1 MSAGRYDIVLEQGA
15 TFDLPLR
22 YKSPSGAGVD
32 LSGYSARMQVRE
44 APDAVLLVEFNSELT
59 SNGAILMSGATE
71 DREDGAN
78 GNLRIFMS
86 AANSAALPR
95 FSGRYDLEIS
105 DATGY
110 TVRLLEGQFRV
121 EPEITR

>member
-22 YKSPSGAGVD
+22 YEDSAGGVD

-44 APDAVLLVEFNSELT
+44 APASSLLVEFNSALT
-59 SNGAILMSGATE
+59 ANGAILMSGAAE

-78 GNLRIFMS
+78 GNLRVFMS

-95 FSGRYDLEIS
+95 FSGRYDLELS
-105 DATGY
+105 DSSGY
-110 TVRLLEGQFRV
+110 VIRLLEGQFRV

>member
-22 YKSPSGAGVD
+22 YLDNAGTPVN
-32 LSGYSARMQVRE
+32 LSSYSARMQVRE
-44 APDAVLLVEFNSELT
+44 APDSVLLVEFNSALT
-59 SNGAILMSGATE
+59 ANGAIFMNGAAE
-71 DREDGAN
+71 DRSDGAN
-78 GNLRIFMS
+78 GNIRVFMS

-95 FSGRYDLEIS
+95 FSGRYDLELVDS
-105 DATGY
+105 SSY
-110 TVRLLEGQFRV
+110 TIRLLEGQFRV

>member
-1 MSAGRYDIVLEQGA
+1 MAAGRYDIILEQGA

-22 YKSPSGAGVD
+22 YRAPSGTPVN
-32 LSGYSARMQVRE
+32 LTGYTARMQVRE
-44 APDAVLLVEFNSELT
+44 TAASPVLVEFNSQLT
-59 SNGAILMSGATE
+59 ANGFILMSGSSA

-78 GNLRIFMS
+78 GNLRVFMT

-95 FSGRYDLEIS
+95 FSGRYDLELHDS
-105 DATGY
+105 SGY
-110 TVRLLEGQFRV
+110 VVRLIEGQFRV

>member
-1 MSAGRYDIVLEQGA
+1 MSAGRYDIVLEQGS

-22 YKSPSGAGVD
+22 YEDPLGGID
-32 LSGYSARMQVRE
+32 LTGYSARMQVRE
-44 APDAVLLVEFNSELT
+44 APAAPLLVEFNSALT
-59 SNGAILMSGATE
+59 ANGFIFMSGAAE

-78 GNLRIFMS
+78 GNLRVYMT
-86 AANSAALPR
+86 AANSATLPR
-95 FSGRYDLEIS
+95 FAGRYDLELS
-105 DATGY
+105 DSEGY

>member
-22 YKSPSGAGVD
+22 YEDSAGGVN
-32 LSGYSARMQVRE
+32 LSSYSARMQVRE
-44 APDAVLLVEFNSELT
+44 APTSALLVEFNSALT
-59 SNGAILMSGATE
+59 ANGFIFMTGAAE

-105 DATGY
+105 DFTGY
-110 TVRLLEGQFRV
+110 TIRLLEGQFRV

>member
-1 MSAGRYDIVLEQGA
+1 MSAGRYDIILEQGA

-22 YKSPSGAGVD
+22 YEDSVGGVD
-32 LSGYSARMQVRE
+32 LSSYSARMQVRE
-44 APDAVLLVEFNSELT
+44 APASALLVEFNSAL
-59 SNGAILMSGATE
+59 SANGFIFMTGAAE

-78 GNLRIFMS
+78 GNLRVFMS

-95 FSGRYDLEIS
+95 FSGRYDLELS
-105 DATGY
+105 DSSGY
-110 TVRLLEGQFRV
+110 VIRLLEGQFRV

>member
-22 YKSPSGAGVD
+22 YEDSAGGVN

-44 APDAVLLVEFNSELT
+44 APASALLVEFNSSLT
-59 SNGAILMSGATE
+59 ANGAILLSGAAE

-78 GNLRIFMS
+78 GNLRVFMS

-95 FSGRYDLEIS
+95 FSGRYDLELS
-105 DATGY
+105 DSTGY
-110 TVRLLEGQFRV
+110 VIRLLEGQFRV

>member
-1 MSAGRYDIVLEQGA
+1 MSAGRYDIILEQGA
-15 TFDLPLR
+15 TFDLPLHYR
-22 YKSPSGAGVD
+22 DPAGVPID

-44 APDAVLLVEFNSELT
+44 SAESTVLVEFNSSLT
-59 SNGAILMSGATE
+59 ANGAILLNGAAE

-78 GNLRIFMS
+78 GNIRIFMS

-95 FSGRYDLEIS
+95 FSGRYDLELADS
-105 DATGY
+105 SSY
-110 TVRLLEGQFRV
+110 TIRLLEGQFRV

>member
-22 YKSPSGAGVD
+22 YEDSVGGVD
-32 LSGYSARMQVRE
+32 LSSYSARMQVRE
-44 APDAVLLVEFNSELT
+44 APASELLVEFNSALT
-59 SNGAILMSGATE
+59 ANGFIFMAGAAE

-78 GNLRIFMS
+78 GNLRVFMS

-95 FSGRYDLEIS
+95 FSGRYDLELS
-105 DATGY
+105 DSTGY
-110 TVRLLEGQFRV
+110 VIRLLEGQFRV

>member
-22 YKSPSGAGVD
+22 YEDSSGGVD
-32 LSGYSARMQVRE
+32 LNGYSARMQVRE
-44 APDAVLLVEFNSELT
+44 APASELLVEFNSDLT
-59 SNGAILMSGATE
+59 SNGFILLSGAAE

-78 GNLRIFMS
+78 GNLRVFMS
-86 AANSAALPR
+86 AANSTALPR
-95 FSGRYDLEIS
+95 FSGRYDLELVDS
-105 DATGY
+105 TGY
-110 TVRLLEGQFRV
+110 VIRLLEGQFRV

>member
-1 MSAGRYDIVLEQGA
+1 MAAGRYDIVLEQGA

-22 YKSPSGAGVD
+22 YRAPSGTAVD
-32 LSGYSARMQVRE
+32 LTGYSAKMQVRE
-44 APDAVLLVEFNSELT
+44 APASAVFVEFNSALT
-59 SNGAILMSGATE
+59 ANGFILMSGSAE

-78 GNLRIFMS
+78 GNLRVFMT

-95 FSGRYDLEIS
+95 FSGRYDLELRDS
-105 DATGY
+105 AGY
-110 TVRLLEGQFRV
+110 VTRLLEGQFRV